1 MKKIIFIVLSIL
13 FCSAFVFSQNNFER
27 ESVLTEQSVQEFIK
41 NYKNL
46 FNDLKSENAGK
57 LIYTEKEESVRE
69 TFDRVLKV
77 KPSKK
82 IKRIFEKYG
91 FDGDKG
97 MYQILVLQYGIVAGT
112 IEETLNEIANEDRTE
127 WQKENDRQT
136 AAWLSEIKAQI
147 NSADYKLMQK
157 HFEEFYEIF
166 NRIEEKI

>member
-1 MKKIIFIVLSIL
+1 MKKIIFIVLSVL
-13 FCSAFVFSQNNFER
+13 FCSVFVFSQNNFER
-27 ESVLTEQSVQEFIK
+27 ESVLTEEVLKSFIK

-82 IKRIFEKYG
+82 VKRIFEKYG

-97 MYQILVLQYGIVAGT
+97 MYQILVLQYGIVADI
-112 IEETLNEIANEDRTE
+112 IEETLNEIANEERTE
-127 WQKENDRQT
+127 RQKENDRQT

-147 NSADYKLMQK
+147 NSTDYKLMQK
-157 HFEEFYEIF
+157 RFEELYEIF

>member
-27 ESVLTEQSVQEFIK
+27 ESVLTEEVLKSLIK

-77 KPSKK
+77 K
-82 IKRIFEKYG
+82 RIFEKYG
-91 FDGDKG
+91 FNGDKG
-97 MYQILVLQYGIVAGT
+97 MYQILVLQYGIVACT
-112 IEETLNEIANEDRTE
+112 IEETLNEIVNENRTE
-127 WQKENDRQT
+127 KQKENDRQT
-136 AAWLSEIKAQI
+136 AAWLSEIKSQI

-157 HFEEFYEIF
+157 YFEELYEIF